1 LLKARKVLIFGA
13 AGSGSSTIAK
23 AIAHEYGHHWI
34 EVDEAL
40 FMPTDPPFSV
50 RRSLD
55 EVREIVFDSWKKAES
70 VIVCGS
76 IVGWGDELK
85 HDFDLVIF
93 VHVDVEVRIQRI
105 KHREAKR
112 FGSRVLEGGDMHR
125 QHLEF
130 LDWVR
135 SYETGDPNIRS
146 LAQHRQWLSSIT
158 VPIVEIT
165 EDLAMDAIMKRLRPY
180 LEMDPQGSAT
190 L

>member
-1 LLKARKVLIFGA
+1 LLKANKVLIFGA

-23 AIAHEYGHHWI
+23 TIAHEYGHHWI

-55 EVREIVFDSWKKAES
+55 EVRNIVFESWSKAES

-85 HDFDLVIF
+85 QAFDLVIF
-93 VHVDVEVRIQRI
+93 VHVDVDVRIQRI

-135 SYETGDPNIRS
+135 AYDFGGPEVRS
-146 LAQHRQWLSSIT
+146 LAQHRQWLKD
-158 VPIVEIT
+158 VAAPIVEVLTDEPI
-165 EDLAMDAIMKRLRPY
+165 DAIMTRLRPY
-180 LEMDPQGSAT
+180 LEEEDDDSSS

>member
-1 LLKARKVLIFGA
+1 MLKAHKVLIFGA

-55 EVREIVFDSWKKAES
+55 EVREIVFDSWSRAES

-85 HDFDLVIF
+85 KEFDLVIF

-112 FGSRVLEGGDMHR
+112 FGARVLEGGDMHR

-135 SYETGDPNIRS
+135 SYETGGPEVRS
-146 LAQHRQWLSSIT
+146 LSQHRLWLRD
-158 VPIVEIT
+158 VAAPIVELT
-165 EDLAMDAIMKRLRPY
+165 EDQSMEVIMARLRPY
-180 LEMDPQGSAT
+180 LEEEDDQTASI
-190 L
+190 

>member
-1 LLKARKVLIFGA
+1 MPKAKKVLVFGA

-55 EVREIVFDSWKKAES
+55 EVRRIVLDSWSKAES

-85 HDFDLVIF
+85 HAFDLVIF
-93 VHVDVEVRIQRI
+93 VHVDVEVRIERI
-105 KHREAKR
+105 MHREAKR
-112 FGSRVLEGGDMHR
+112 FGARVLEGGDMHR

-135 SYETGDPNIRS
+135 AYETGGPDVRS
-146 LAQHRQWLSSIT
+146 LAQHRLWLKDIAA
-158 VPIVEIT
+158 PIVEIT
-165 EDLAMDAIMKRLRPY
+165 EDQHMDAIMTRLRPY
-180 LEMDPQGSAT
+180 LEEAVVQTSGM
-190 L
+190 